1 MDISKDTKT
10 DKATT
15 KPKAQAKGK
24 VGRPKGSCNVA
35 GKNKSITKGTHQK
48 PRKKRSTPQ
57 KPKENDP
64 KSPEKTTSPQELLME
79 FGKTPPT
86 NNVTTTYKPTQD
98 ILEENDQVTTL
109 KTSETPPEESTGLD
123 GSSTFK
129 SVLIDTLDTP
139 MTDRLARSTFLIQ
152 KELSEVKNIPEDDST
167 VEKDNFTI
175 SEFPYSVRTTM
186 MFKLPPK
193 TGDTTEEDGPISSI
207 RKMNQMVKALTNKLP
222 CRLGPWKMK
231 DNRTFLK
238 ITDLIT
244 ELPEDIDF
252 VETYV
257 YDFNRFLAFGK
268 NGYVRLNF
276 FYSESTSLPEIEQ
289 VISQFKIPRVQFL
302 EKAHSDALVPT
313 TVGTLTGSVE
323 AMATSRDFRETF
335 MHKFSLNS
343 LGLWWGIPRQGKRS
357 EYNGNKAVLHLE
369 IDRKDYAKRKDIEI
383 FFNYTSSGLD
393 NHFFGVPMLLTSPF
407 HYFAN
412 DDEKAN
418 LEMHSRKQVSLSKA
432 ISSTTISGIG
442 LNNWANGEKTS
453 TLLRELMS
461 VESTTKKQIVKGKKT
476 TTFLGRLFYAIIPNR
491 DSKSTTFYFT
501 KANAPEGRSV
511 ARGLPHFIRDFFKLE
526 PAFFCTSTALTEAMD
541 GDWTFS
547 TRKFLSAQEKMEIDR
562 LEDMDE
568 EVNAVPIAYIS
579 KEHQQALAMDNDEVS
594 VETRL
599 TKGDAAPTPAIT
611 IKDAVDDQSE
621 MTGSTRESK
630 AKKYADEAVKEVINE
645 YSGTII
651 NMSSDLEQKDSRIA
665 QLEMMLKNMNNAS
678 LLGTKE
684 SPITMPADGTTG
696 QDNTSPPAE
705 DNTNL
710 SFSSSS
716 VSDNDTLTLTSSKS
730 KTETDPPSSSTQLT
744 RLKSREK
751 RKLSQ
756 EEENSQDD
764 TSRSTRAKTS
774 LTTHLETKTSSSDEA
789 ESL

>member
-1 MDISKDTKT
+1 MDNSN
-10 DKATT
+10 DKSSDRATM

-48 PRKKRSTPQ
+48 PRKKRTTPQ
-57 KPKENDP
+57 KPKEKGP
-64 KSPEKTTSPQELLME
+64 KSPEKTASPQELLMAI
-79 FGKTPPT
+79 GKTPPT

-98 ILEENDQVTTL
+98 ILEENDQVATL

-152 KELSEVKNIPEDDST
+152 KELSEVKSIPEDDST

-193 TGDTTEEDGPISSI
+193 TGDTTEEDGPIFSI

-343 LGLWWGIPRQGKRS
+343 LGL
-357 EYNGNKAVLHLE
+357 
-369 IDRKDYAKRKDIEI
+369 
-383 FFNYTSSGLD
+383 
-393 NHFFGVPMLLTSPF
+393 
-407 HYFAN
+407 
-412 DDEKAN
+412 
-418 LEMHSRKQVSLSKA
+418 
-432 ISSTTISGIG
+432 
-442 LNNWANGEKTS
+442 
-453 TLLRELMS
+453 
-461 VESTTKKQIVKGKKT
+461 
-476 TTFLGRLFYAIIPNR
+476 
-491 DSKSTTFYFT
+491 
-501 KANAPEGRSV
+501 
-511 ARGLPHFIRDFFKLE
+511 
-526 PAFFCTSTALTEAMD
+526 
-541 GDWTFS
+541 
-547 TRKFLSAQEKMEIDR
+547 
-562 LEDMDE
+562 
-568 EVNAVPIAYIS
+568 
-579 KEHQQALAMDNDEVS
+579 
-594 VETRL
+594 
-599 TKGDAAPTPAIT
+599 
-611 IKDAVDDQSE
+611 
-621 MTGSTRESK
+621 
-630 AKKYADEAVKEVINE
+630 
-645 YSGTII
+645 
-651 NMSSDLEQKDSRIA
+651 
-665 QLEMMLKNMNNAS
+665 
-678 LLGTKE
+678 
-684 SPITMPADGTTG
+684 
-696 QDNTSPPAE
+696 
-705 DNTNL
+705 
-710 SFSSSS
+710 
-716 VSDNDTLTLTSSKS
+716 
-730 KTETDPPSSSTQLT
+730 
-744 RLKSREK
+744 
-751 RKLSQ
+751 
-756 EEENSQDD
+756 
-764 TSRSTRAKTS
+764 
-774 LTTHLETKTSSSDEA
+774 
-789 ESL
+789 